1 MKLKIKLLVNLL
13 TVSIVTGLVVAILSV
28 VMASNAIE
36 KQVFDQLESLREA
49 KKTSIERYLDD
60 INNQIL
66 SLASSNEVMNAL
78 TDFND
83 ASAIYMTSRGVDD
96 SDMAEKRAQL
106 ANYYDREFLT
116 RFAAGNSP
124 NFTSGA
130 DYVERL
136 SDVGVVL
143 QLDYI
148 AENPEPVGSKHLL
161 DGVDKYK
168 GYGKQH
174 VLYHS
179 FFRDYLERFKYYDL
193 FLVDAWSGDVIYSV
207 FKEVDFGTSLKDG
220 AFSNTGI
227 GQAYNAA
234 LNATDMS
241 QANFIDF
248 DQYAPSYN
256 APAGFVSAPIFVDD
270 EVAGVLI
277 FQFPVVQLNK
287 IMTERAGLGETGETY
302 LVGPD
307 RLMRSDTNRDSEHHS
322 LAASFADKEAG
333 RVDTTAVEASLSGRS
348 GSEVITSYSGDRV
361 LSAYA
366 PLQRHGLSWSIIAEM
381 DVDEAMAAIRSL
393 QLGAVL
399 VVLGCAIVIVPLGI
413 VISNS
418 ITRPLGGEPLD
429 MVAIAKSVADKDL
442 TVEFSSKASSNTIYG
457 AMRDMSANLRDI
469 IAGLADSSHRLASAA
484 DQSSSTS
491 KQTLDA
497 VEQQRSGTDQV
508 ATAITEMSATVQE
521 IANNTAETSRY
532 SADAQQLVNQGTD
545 RMEQTLQTV
554 AGLVQQGE
562 QTSQAISSLHDESQ
576 KIGAVLDVIQSIAE
590 QTNLLALNA
599 AIEAAR
605 AGEHGR
611 GFAVVADEV
620 RSLAQ
625 KTQGSASD
633 IQQMVESIQS
643 GAKRAIDSMEA
654 NQRQVMQT
662 SQYTEQAKH
671 SFDEIREAVTKISDM
686 AAQIA
691 TATEQQTVVA
701 SEVDSNIVAITELA
715 EQTYQ
720 GAQEINASSSE
731 VAEAAEELS
740 GIVGQFKV

>member
-1 MKLKIKLLVNLL
+1 MTLKLKLLANLL
-13 TVSIVTGLVVAILSV
+13 AVSIVTGLVVAILSV

-36 KQVFDQLESLREA
+36 KQVFDQLESLREV
-49 KKTSIERYLDD
+49 KKESIGRYLDD
-60 INNQIL
+60 VNNQIL
-66 SLASSNEVMNAL
+66 SLASSNEAMNAL

-83 ASAIYMTSRGVDD
+83 ASAIYMTSRGVTAAE
-96 SDMAEKRAQL
+96 MAQKRTAL
-106 ANYYDREFLT
+106 ASYYDREFLPLLT
-116 RFAAGNSP
+116 SNSGSRM
-124 NFTSGA
+124 TSGS
-130 DYVERL
+130 DYVAKL
-136 SDVGVVL
+136 SDVGVLL

-148 AENPEPVGSKHLL
+148 AENPEPIGSKHLL
-161 DGVDKYK
+161 DGVDRYR

-174 VLYHS
+174 TLYHP
-179 FFRDYLERFKYYDL
+179 FFRDYLTRFGYYDI
-193 FLVDAWSGDVIYSV
+193 FLVDAASGDIVYSV
-207 FKEVDFGTSLKDG
+207 YKEVDFATSLQNG
-220 AFSNTGI
+220 AYSDSGI
-227 GQAYNAA
+227 GRAYQAA
-234 LNATDMS
+234 LNSTDMQ
-241 QANFIDF
+241 QANFIDYS
-248 DQYAPSYN
+248 QYEPSYN
-256 APAGFVSAPIFVDD
+256 AAAGFVSAPILVDD

-277 FQFPVVQLNK
+277 FQFPVAQLNK
-287 IMTERAGLGETGETY
+287 IMLERTGLGETGETY

-307 RLMRSDTNRDSEHHS
+307 KLLRSDTYRDSEHHS
-322 LAASFADKEAG
+322 LDTSFADTTAG
-333 RVDTTAVEASLSGRS
+333 RVDTVAVNAAINGISNT
-348 GSEVITSYSGDRV
+348 EVITGYTGDEV

-381 DVDEAMAAIRSL
+381 DVDEAMAAIKSL
-393 QLGAVL
+393 QLGIVL

-413 VISNS
+413 LISNS
-418 ITRPLGGEPLD
+418 ITRPLGGEPLE

-442 TVEFSSKASSNTIYG
+442 TIEFNSKASSNTIYG
-457 AMRDMSANLRDI
+457 AMRDMSANLREI
-469 IAGLADSSHRLASAA
+469 ISALADSSHRLASAA

-491 KQTLDA
+491 QQALQA

-521 IANNTAETSRY
+521 IASNTAETSKY
-532 SADAQQLVNQGTD
+532 STDAQNLVNQGTEKMD
-545 RMEQTLQTV
+545 QTLQTV
-554 AGLVQQGE
+554 AGLVKQGE
-562 QTSQAISSLHDESQ
+562 QTAQSIGSLHDESQ
-576 KIGAVLDVIQSIAE
+576 KIGAVLDVIQNIAE

-643 GAKRAIDSMEA
+643 GAKRAIDSVEA
-654 NQRQVMQT
+654 NQRQVDQT
-662 SQYTEQAKH
+662 SEFTEQAKH
-671 SFDEIREAVTKISDM
+671 SFDDIREAVTRISDM

-701 SEVDSNIVAITELA
+701 GEVDNNIVAITELA

-720 GAQEINASSSE
+720 GAQEINGSSSE
-731 VAEAAEELS
+731 IAAAAEELS